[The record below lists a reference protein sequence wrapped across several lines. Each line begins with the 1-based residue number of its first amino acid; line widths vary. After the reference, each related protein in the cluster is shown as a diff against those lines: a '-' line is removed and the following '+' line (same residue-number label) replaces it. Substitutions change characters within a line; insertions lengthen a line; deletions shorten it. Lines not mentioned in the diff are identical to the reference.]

1 MIGKI
6 TSAVAVA
13 LLLGS
18 ASVASAQTDTRA
30 QRNGTWQAPFAE
42 PYYDNS
48 YFNEDYWRA
57 VAPFGAV
64 GQPDPYAGTIWEG
77 VAPY

>member
-30 QRNGTWQAPFAE
+30 RRNGTWQAPFA
-42 PYYDNS
+42 NS
-48 YFNEDYWRA
+48 YYNEDYWRGIEG
-57 VAPFGAV
+57 VAPYGV
-64 GQPDPYAGTIWEG
+64 ERRDPYAGTIWEG